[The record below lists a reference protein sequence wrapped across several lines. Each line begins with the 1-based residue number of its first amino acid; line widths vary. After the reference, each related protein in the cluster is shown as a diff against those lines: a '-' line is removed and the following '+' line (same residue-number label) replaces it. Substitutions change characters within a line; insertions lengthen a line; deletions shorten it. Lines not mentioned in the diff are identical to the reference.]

1 MIDDST
7 MNLTMMRKAL
17 QTSIECKIYEFTSV
31 LDALPACEHI
41 EPDLVLVDYMM
52 PGLNGI
58 DFIKKFRTLPGR
70 EATPILMVTTSDVR
84 EVRYRALES
93 GATDFLNKPLDKT
106 ELVARCKNMLTI
118 RYSQRFLQD
127 RASWLAEEVRKA
139 TGEILARE
147 QEVILRL
154 SKAAEFRDPET
165 GAHLI
170 RMAAYSKLI
179 ARHLGLAEDYCE
191 LLHSAAPMHDVG
203 KVGIADQILLKPG
216 RLTDDE
222 FRIMK
227 RHAEIGYEILTDSP
241 SPLLQCAA
249 EIALHHHE
257 KVDGSGYPRGLKD
270 QHIPIS
276 GRIIAVADVFDAL
289 TSERTYKKA
298 WSIDAAR
305 ELLTKNTDSHF
316 DRGCVTAFFECWQDV
331 IDIHNRYKD
340 PEPETPGY
348 HGEIVH

>member
-1 MIDDST
+1 
-7 MNLTMMRKAL
+7 
-17 QTSIECKIYEFTSV
+17 
-31 LDALPACEHI
+31 
-41 EPDLVLVDYMM
+41 
-52 PGLNGI
+52 
-58 DFIKKFRTLPGR
+58 
-70 EATPILMVTTSDVR
+70 
-84 EVRYRALES
+84 
-93 GATDFLNKPLDKT
+93 
-106 ELVARCKNMLTI
+106 
-118 RYSQRFLQD
+118 
-127 RASWLAEEVRKA
+127 
-139 TGEILARE
+139 
-147 QEVILRL
+147 
-154 SKAAEFRDPET
+154 
-165 GAHLI
+165 
-170 RMAAYSKLI
+170 MAAYSKLI

-227 RHAEIGYEILTDSP
+227 RHAEIGYEILKDSP